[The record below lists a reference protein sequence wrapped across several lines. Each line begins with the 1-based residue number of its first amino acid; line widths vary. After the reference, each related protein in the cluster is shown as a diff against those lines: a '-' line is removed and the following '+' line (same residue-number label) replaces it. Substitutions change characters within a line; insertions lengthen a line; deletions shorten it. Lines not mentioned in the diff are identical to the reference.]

1 MERIEEYGFYKKHQ
15 RIKAKYEGI
24 QPQELRLHE
33 MKYARYIRIN
43 KFFWIGIPALLCIAY
58 QLLINW
64 LPMNVDLP
72 TSVVV
77 AQWSGIGVI
86 VFVVCC
92 LACLLGIFNKHN
104 YELIII
110 RSMIKEMNR

>member
-15 RIKAKYEGI
+15 RIKAKYEGS
-24 QPQELRLHE
+24 QPQELRLYE
-33 MKYARYIRIN
+33 MKYANYNRIN
-43 KFFWIGIPALLCIAY
+43 KFFWIAIPALLCIAY
-58 QLLINW
+58 QLLLTW

-86 VFVVCC
+86 VFVVGC

-110 RSMIKEMNR
+110 RTLLDDNR